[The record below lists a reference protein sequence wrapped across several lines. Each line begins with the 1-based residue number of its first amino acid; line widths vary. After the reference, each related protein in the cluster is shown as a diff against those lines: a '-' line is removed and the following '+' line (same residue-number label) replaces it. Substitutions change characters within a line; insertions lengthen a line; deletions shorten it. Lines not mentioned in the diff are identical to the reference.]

1 MNRHLFIWLVICSSL
16 LLYAQ
21 GENETDLFNQG
32 IKAYQQERYQTAQGI
47 FLNLWQQYPRGKYV
61 TAARLM
67 LAKTYY
73 KLHEYSKVEQ
83 LCLSFYSRFP
93 KSNYLDDMHHLLGN
107 TMFKMRNY
115 KRAVEEW
122 LWVIE
127 NSKDPRLKRIDGEY
141 ILHTMEHFLTP
152 GQVKSLQSNH
162 PNAEFNGLATI
173 VLAKKLLRKG
183 EKAPARALLS
193 KFLQE
198 QPNHFYAD
206 EARRLL
212 GKQTAAVAHNGF
224 LFLKASQGERKNIAD
239 AIELGMRYAL
249 FEHRQR
255 NPFEKIGFRAVEIT
269 SSVLNVLRTTLEEI
283 DLNDPLCIMGPID
296 SDQSAALAM
305 LSRYEKRPYIIPLSS
320 QAGLTG
326 LSPYAFQINPDVY
339 TKGRFLGEYASR
351 KKQIKRIAVLAPANE
366 YGHDFVESFTEAAQ
380 SNGSEVVSVQ
390 WYYEDAQDFTPQFRA
405 IWREGVYYAFLDSIT
420 AVDST
425 LSGEDLKNAYQE
437 YLDMK
442 FKTDRPGIRI
452 DSTDLPATGIDAIMM
467 VIQSSELIPYVAPQP
482 AFNNIQAQ
490 LLGNE
495 GWNDP
500 AQLRKYRD
508 ELNGLIYIT
517 AGYFDR
523 NSNSYH
529 LFMNRF
535 RSEMKTTPETFHLLG
550 YDIMKWLLSRYEP
563 GISRDEFRQRLEQT
577 NDFNGI
583 MEDIRF
589 STTPRVNNNLTVI
602 QLNLG
607 QLIPLE

>member
-1 MNRHLFIWLVICSSL
+1 LNRHLLIWLVIGSSL

-21 GENETDLFNQG
+21 GEDETDLFNQG
-32 IKAYQQERYQTAQGI
+32 VKAYQQERYQTAQGV

-73 KLHEYSKVEQ
+73 KLHEYDKVEQ
-83 LCLSFYSRFP
+83 LCLGFYSRFP
-93 KSNYLDDMHHLLGN
+93 ESNYLDDMHHLLGN
-107 TMFKMRNY
+107 TMFRVRDY

-152 GQVKSLQSNH
+152 DQVKSLQTRH

-183 EKAPARALLS
+183 ESARARSLLS
-193 KFLQE
+193 RFLQE

-212 GKQTAAVAHNGF
+212 GKPTAAVAHNGF
-224 LFLKASQGERKNIAD
+224 LFLKANQGEHKKIAD
-239 AIELGMRYAL
+239 EIELGMRYAL

-255 NPFEKIGFRAVEIT
+255 NPIEKIGFRTVEVT
-269 SSVLNVLRTTLEEI
+269 SSVLNALRTTLEEI
-283 DLNDPLCIMGPID
+283 DINDPLCIMGPID

-305 LSRYEKRPYIIPLSS
+305 LSKYEKRPYIIPLSS
-320 QAGLTG
+320 QAGVTG
-326 LSPYAFQINPDVY
+326 LSPYAFQINPDVH
-339 TKGRFLGEYASR
+339 TKGRFLGEYACR
-351 KKQIKRIAVLAPANE
+351 EKQLKRIAILAPANE
-366 YGHDFVESFTEAAQ
+366 YGQNFVESFKEASQA
-380 SNGSEVVSVQ
+380 NGGEVVITQ
-390 WYYEDAQDFTPQFRA
+390 WYYDDTQDFTPQFRA
-405 IWREGVYYAFLDSIT
+405 IWRAGVYYAFLDSIT
-420 AVDST
+420 GVDST
-425 LSGEDLKNAYQE
+425 LSEKELKSAYRD

-442 FKTDRPGIRI
+442 FKTKRPGIRI

-467 VIQSSELIPYVAPQP
+467 VIQSSALIPYVAPQP

-500 AQLRKYRD
+500 AQLRKYKN
-508 ELNGLIYIT
+508 ELDGLIYIT
-517 AGYFDR
+517 AGYFDH

-535 RSEMKTTPETFHLLG
+535 RSEMKTTPGTFHLLG
-550 YDIMKWLLSRYEP
+550 YDIMKWLLSRYNP

-577 NDFNGI
+577 KDFNGI
-583 MEDIRF
+583 MENIRF

-607 QLIPLE
+607 QLIPQE